1 MSSPYGLNILD
12 NCMTCPVR
20 EHPFCNLSPSA
31 VHRLND
37 MTPDAVHPR
46 AASRLFADFKMKG
59 FIQSKGSGHGGHQ
72 QVCAGRDV
80 TGVNRLE
87 GSVGAGFRFAS
98 SVPESIPNLALL
110 SSSGRFKW
118 H

>member
-1 MSSPYGLNILD
+1 MSSPYDLNILD
-12 NCMTCPVR
+12 NCMTCPVQE

-37 MTPDAVHPR
+37 ITPAAVYPR

-59 FIQSKGSGHGGHQ
+59 FIQTKASGRGGHQ
-72 QVCAGRDV
+72 QVCGGRDG

-87 GSVGAGFRFAS
+87 GSAGAGFRIAS
-98 SVPESIPNLALL
+98 SVPESIPNW
-110 SSSGRFKW
+110 RC
-118 H
+118 